1 MLGTGSALPGDAWC
15 AEVQSAGSVVA
26 RAFPREK
33 QTDPRRDSVQAGS
46 CTGLA
51 GGGAKRQEAVALIF
65 GCQPG
70 LLLSCP
76 GTAAAPSAVS
86 QSAAELPWDRCSPS
100 AVSQSAAELPWDRCY
115 AFGCQPVR
123 AAGSSA
129 VSQSREPRGPSA
141 VSQAKRR
148 A

>member
-1 MLGTGSALPGDAWC
+1 MLGTGSALPGDVWC

-76 GTAAAPSAVS
+76 GTAAAPSPVS
-86 QSAAELPWDRCSPS
+86 QSVPR
-100 AVSQSAAELPWDRCY
+100 
-115 AFGCQPVR
+115 
-123 AAGSSA
+123 GSSA